1 MDANDDA
8 GCLNV
13 RVVLA
18 VIVGT
23 PPGAE
28 LAPTVNLWCLEAA
41 IKKARSLRSAPFS
54 MQLYQLP
61 SAFEAS
67 QNNPA
72 DRATVAGRVNTQA
85 SRMVL
90 TVPPC
95 RPLLLATIV
104 PATPEDSTWVVETG
118 RLKTFAKPI
127 RLAVVICADMPW
139 E

>member
-1 MDANDDA
+1 MDVNDDA

-18 VIVGT
+18 SI
-23 PPGAE
+23 ASRARSYSE
-28 LAPTVNLWCLEAA
+28 LWCLEEA

-95 RPLLLATIV
+95 RPLLLATMV

-118 RLKTFAKPI
+118 RLKTFAMPI
-127 RLAVVICADMPW
+127 RLAVVICADLP
-139 E
+139 